1 MTPVQ
6 IAFLLLAALGHAGT
20 TVGVANRVNSLGWP
34 RRVVK
39 SLDRLIYLGMAILA
53 AWIAW
58 QLLIGPPQTKGSVAA
73 DDPLLRTYLIFAAAV
88 GALVLGA
95 WFRRRYLRSTPDVL
109 RSSDARWIDIGR
121 VLGYRPVHGP
131 RTAFLSRVPCN
142 QLLQLEVAQRELVLP
157 RLPSALDG
165 LTIAH
170 VSDFHLTGRVG
181 KPFFQEAVRLTNELD
196 CDLVAITGDVFDSA
210 NCIDWVSDTLAQLR
224 SRMGVFYILGNHDL
238 RTHDLLRVRRTLDVA
253 GLIDLGAT
261 YREIVARGQRIVL
274 AGNERPWFRAAAD
287 MQHYDRVS
295 TGDAFRILLSHS
307 PDQVGWARQHR
318 FDLVLTGHT
327 HGGQICFPLIG
338 PIVCPSRF
346 GVRYASGVFHLPP
359 CVVHVTRGVSSKT
372 PVRINCRPEIVKL
385 VLRSG

>member
-6 IAFLLLAALGHAGT
+6 LAFLLLAALGHAGM

-34 RRVVK
+34 RRIVK
-39 SLDRLIYLGMAILA
+39 SLDRLVYVSMAIFA
-53 AWIAW
+53 GWIAW
-58 QLLIGPPQTKGSVAA
+58 HLFIRPQTSGSFASDLPILRAYLNISAA
-73 DDPLLRTYLIFAAAV
+73 IGV
-88 GALVLGA
+88 LVLGA
-95 WFRRRYLRSTPDVL
+95 WFRRQFLRSASPVL
-109 RSSDARWIDIGR
+109 RSASTRCVDIR
-121 VLGYRPVHGP
+121 RMLGHRPVHGP
-131 RTAFLSRVPCN
+131 RTAILSRVPFN
-142 QLLQLEVAQRELVLP
+142 QLLQLEIAQRELAIP

-196 CDLVAITGDVFDSA
+196 CDLVAITGDVFDSPA
-210 NCIDWVSDTLAQLR
+210 CIDWVADTLAQLR
-224 SRMGVFYILGNHDL
+224 SRIGVFYILGNHDL
-238 RTHDLLRVRRTLDVA
+238 RTHDVPRVRRTLDQA
-253 GLIDLGAT
+253 GFIDLGGK
-261 YREIVARGQRIVL
+261 YRETVVRGQRVVL
-274 AGNERPWFRAAAD
+274 AGNERPWFPAAAD
-287 MQHYDRVS
+287 MQHYDRTS
-295 TGDAFRILLSHS
+295 TDDAFRILLSHS
-307 PDQVGWARQHR
+307 PDQIGWARQHS

-327 HGGQICFPLIG
+327 HGGQICFPVIG

-385 VLRSG
+385 VLRSH